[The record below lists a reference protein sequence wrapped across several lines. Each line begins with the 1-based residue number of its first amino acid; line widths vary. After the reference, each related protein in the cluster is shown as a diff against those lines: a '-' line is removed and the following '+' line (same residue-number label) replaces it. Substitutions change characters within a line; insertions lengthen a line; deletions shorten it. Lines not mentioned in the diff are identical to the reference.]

1 MALGPVQYLVVGF
14 PGNEVNGDIAPE
26 LRKLVDSGTIRILD
40 IVFVAKDVNGDVTVI
55 EYDEHDQLFLF
66 AEIDAEVG
74 GLANEEDVAHA
85 AGMLEPGNS
94 AAVLIWEDTWAGP
107 LTEAMRKSGGV
118 ALEGGRIPADLIE
131 TAMSD
136 LASAS

>member
-14 PGNEVNGDIAPE
+14 PGNEFNGDIAPE
-26 LRKLVDSGTIRILD
+26 LGKLVDSGTIRILD